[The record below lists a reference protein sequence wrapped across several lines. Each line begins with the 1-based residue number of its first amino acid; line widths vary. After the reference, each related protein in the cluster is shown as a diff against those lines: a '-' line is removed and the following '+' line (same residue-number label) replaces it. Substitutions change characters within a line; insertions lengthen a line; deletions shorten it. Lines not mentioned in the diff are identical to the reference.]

1 MVNTN
6 IFLTDFSE
14 HLDNFL
20 NIVATNDNEWI
31 VKGFIDIYQKIYP
44 MTSDTKVISK
54 IIELMIF
61 PEIMN
66 FAKNKGYKVVLAQH
80 QNHYPDLTF
89 INEKT
94 NELYA
99 VDIKSSYRRDEH
111 TINGMTLGAFT
122 GYFRQRTSTK
132 NITFPYNEYT
142 SHYVLGVIYT
152 RIEESSE
159 AFHLENSSYDLEE
172 LPRIESVARDFKFFL
187 QEKWRIASDKPGS
200 GNTKNIGSVKK
211 IERILEGKGLFQ
223 SLGKQV
229 FDDYWMNFLTNDM
242 AKAIDS
248 EVPYANLTDYLKWR
262 ENLDLKN
269 VDISEIQ
276 RIQEEE
282 ENLEQAN
289 H

>member
-6 IFLTDFSE
+6 IFLMDFSE

-20 NIVATNDNEWI
+20 NIVATNDNEWK

-61 PEIMN
+61 PEIIN

-94 NELYA
+94 NELTA

-111 TINGMTLGAFT
+111 TINGMTLGAFI
-122 GYFRQRTSTK
+122 GYFRQRESTK
-132 NITFPYNEYT
+132 NITFAYNEYT
-142 SHYVLGVIYT
+142 SHCVLGVIYT
-152 RIEESSE
+152 RVEESSE

-211 IERILEGKGLFQ
+211 IERIVEGKGLFQ

-248 EVPYANLTDYLKWR
+248 EVPYTNLTDYLKWR
-262 ENLDLKN
+262 ENLDLNN

-289 H
+289 L